1 MLGKI
6 HKAGLL
12 LHIPL
17 LLPAPPIKKKKK
29 VNSSYFVCPS
39 SDGPVE
45 LLCFMLPCW
54 YASCQALPPLSL
66 KKSWYHMWR
75 GAGKCFLLSEQKNGK
90 GITMAA
96 ALLSAK
102 PLFNHFHYIPT
113 PQQYSFPLKVE
124 TVLQA
129 GCKAQM
135 PGSEMH
141 YRVSF
146 EPNKNAIL

>member
-1 MLGKI
+1 
-6 HKAGLL
+6 
-12 LHIPL
+12 
-17 LLPAPPIKKKKK
+17 
-29 VNSSYFVCPS
+29 
-39 SDGPVE
+39 
-45 LLCFMLPCW
+45 
-54 YASCQALPPLSL
+54 
-66 KKSWYHMWR
+66 MWR